1 MANERDSNPRAAQVR
16 IEASTVRATSGQRKH
31 DLRIGAQPDYVDG
44 SRLHLNRIL
53 IAPLTGA
60 AMRSRAVERRERKPR
75 ERAMKSNAS
84 VSMRGIITFGHQAQ
98 DLFGD
103 LPVERQDAAF
113 LDLAQ
118 QVAGRLN
125 VDLTGL
131 VVHMDESAIHAH
143 FQIDSYDAHGN
154 SVSDMVKR
162 QQLVDL
168 QDLTAE
174 VLQRY
179 CPDIE
184 RGKRKVERL
193 RAGAA
198 PADVVNKRPSQLR
211 RELAREINGQ
221 SYALDGLRE
230 EETKLQ
236 KRIDKLKAHGEA
248 LTEKGAQQLAT
259 AERRLAAKQAEID
272 AAEADLASASQK
284 AQKAAQ
290 RAKEVE
296 DRVEAA
302 ENRIA
307 PLRADLERRE
317 MDMDRQE
324 QWLARGISNLQVATR
339 QAISGKHEQEIT
351 PADMPDAPEK
361 FEILRKFAPGGRPT
375 WGWRCRFWSLHYS
388 DSGDPVPERY
398 LPAKVREALSQAF
411 DRVASW
417 ARDMTGLEA
426 AKRSEAEGIAAGIVK
441 QAQDAARTAQEREE
455 AAAVASASRIIED
468 AYQQAN
474 EMLSRDK
481 QVQSDR
487 ALLDLIK
494 TSLRDVLGQESYDRV
509 AAKVNAVWPTHP
521 DNVNRPVPSPTPT
534 PSGSSFSP

>member
-1 MANERDSNPRAAQVR
+1 MTNERDSNPRAAQVR

-44 SRLHLNRIL
+44 SLLHLNRIL

-60 AMRSRAVERRERKPR
+60 AMRTRAVERRERKPR

-98 DLFGD
+98 DLFGE

-118 QVAGRLN
+118 QVAARLN

-143 FQIDSYDAHGN
+143 FQLDSYDAHGN

-162 QQLVDL
+162 QQLTDL

-174 VLQRY
+174 VLQQH
-179 CPDIE
+179 CPGIE
-184 RGKRKVERL
+184 RGKRKAERL
-193 RAGAA
+193 LAGAA

-230 EETKLQ
+230 EEAKLQ
-236 KRIDKLKAHGEA
+236 KRIDKLQAHGEA
-248 LTEKGAQQLAT
+248 LTAKGAQQLAT
-259 AERRLAAKQAEID
+259 AERRLAAKQVEID
-272 AAEADLASASQK
+272 AAEADLAQASQK
-284 AQKAAQ
+284 AQRAAQ
-290 RAKEVE
+290 RVKEAE

-302 ENRIA
+302 ENKIA

-317 MDMDRQE
+317 MDLDRQE
-324 QWLARGISNLQVATR
+324 QCLARGISNLQIATR
-339 QAISGKHEQEIT
+339 LAISGKHELEIT
-351 PADMPDAPEK
+351 PADMADAPEK
-361 FEILRKFAPGGRPT
+361 LEILRKSAPDGRAT

-388 DSGDPVPERY
+388 SNGQPIVEQH

-426 AKRSEAEGIAAGIVK
+426 AKRRDAEEIAAGIVQ

-455 AAAVASASRIIED
+455 AAAVASATKIIED
-468 AYQQAN
+468 AYQQAD

-481 QVQSDR
+481 QVQSER
-487 ALLDLIK
+487 AFLNLIK
-494 TSLRDVLGQESYDRV
+494 TSLRDVLGQESYDMV
-509 AAKVNAVWPTHP
+509 AKQVNAIWPTHP
-521 DNVNRPVPSPTPT
+521 DNVNRPAPSPKPT
-534 PSGSSFSP
+534 SSGSSFNP